1 MNNSLRRLFL
11 LIAVLA
17 APLFAWA
24 QDEEPP
30 KQSKAL
36 ERVEQFKKIRM
47 MEVLALDEQT
57 SIKFFAR
64 YSKHQRALQDL
75 RRKQVQALGKVQSL
89 RKTKAADAEYANVIQ
104 ELQLLEGE
112 GREAKLKYLEELRE
126 ILSNKQIA
134 EYLVFEMRFQ
144 QNLRDLIRDAR
155 KNRTGPLK
163 F

>member
-1 MNNSLRRLFL
+1 MNTSFRRLFL
-11 LIAVLA
+11 LIAISVT
-17 APLFAWA
+17 PLFLWA
-24 QDEEPP
+24 QDDEAPP
-30 KQSKAL
+30 PSKAL

-64 YSKHQRALQDL
+64 YTRHQRALQEL
-75 RRKQVQALGKVQSL
+75 RRKQVQALGRVQAL
-89 RKTKAADAEYANVIQ
+89 RKSKAADAEYAKVIQ
-104 ELQLLEGE
+104 DLQSLEAE
-112 GREAKLKYLEELRE
+112 GRDAKLKYLEELQG

-134 EYLVFEMRFQ
+134 EYLVFELRFQ
-144 QNLRDLIRDAR
+144 QNLRELIRDAQ

>member
-1 MNNSLRRLFL
+1 MNNALRRLL
-11 LIAVLA
+11 LLLA
-17 APLFAWA
+17 LLATPIFVWA

-30 KQSKAL
+30 PPSKAL

-64 YSKHQRALQDL
+64 FGKHQRTLQEF

-89 RKTKAADAEYANVIQ
+89 RKAKAGDAEYAKVIQ
-104 ELQLLEGE
+104 DLQSLEGE
-112 GREAKLKYLEELRE
+112 SRDAKLKYIEELKE
-126 ILSNKQIA
+126 ILSNKQIV

-144 QNLRDLIRDAR
+144 QNLRELIRDAQN
-155 KNRTGPLK
+155 NRPNPLK